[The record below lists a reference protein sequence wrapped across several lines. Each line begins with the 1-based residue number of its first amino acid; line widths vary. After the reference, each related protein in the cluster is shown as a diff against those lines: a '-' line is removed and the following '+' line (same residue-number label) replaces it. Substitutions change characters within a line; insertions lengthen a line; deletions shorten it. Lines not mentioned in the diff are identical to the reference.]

1 MKSVIDRRQ
10 KKRLHREVTLFKL
23 LRKQST
29 RFTQLAK
36 AYGAMKSNKHQV
48 GRLVNKTL
56 INNIIIKTMQNYSP
70 LFEDIAMTVQDGT
83 KTDNE
88 TPKL

>member
-1 MKSVIDRRQ
+1 
-10 KKRLHREVTLFKL
+10 
-23 LRKQST
+23 
-29 RFTQLAK
+29 
-36 AYGAMKSNKHQV
+36 MKSNKHQV